1 MTVASSIPDP
11 IGSAAATSSAFATG
25 TAGSFGPPPGAPPAA
40 QARPAS
46 YLPPGVRA
54 GSTTAYGRRY
64 ALTAA
69 AKPGIIP
76 LSPLTLSEV
85 IDGAINFVRRHAG
98 AVLTV
103 SAVVN
108 ASTLVPMSALLAALS
123 RGSWISSSGVSGLIG
138 SSVIVLL
145 LGLLASVLATFLLS
159 SILGYA
165 VSRATLGHRVG
176 AGDIWRELCPRLWR
190 TIVGQTAAAAAL
202 AAPWLIL
209 VIVVAAISTGSVP
222 LTVVV
227 AMLGGMICL
236 VVTALLVPR
245 LAVIGPALAVEQS
258 SITTAWRRA
267 FRLNRQRSGRVLG
280 SLFVTAAAIT
290 LVSIFLDLVQTLLY
304 TAIIGMLELDRE
316 WQTIFGTVSA
326 TLAALVTATLVTPV
340 LAAAAV
346 LLYLDLRMRGEGL
359 DLTLRRAV
367 VRAGRP

>member
-123 RGSWISSSGVSGLIG
+123 RGSWISSSGVSGLLG

-267 FRLNRQRSGRVLG
+267 FRLNRQRSGRVLER
-280 SLFVTAAAIT
+280 VC
-290 LVSIFLDLVQTLLY
+290 
-304 TAIIGMLELDRE
+304 
-316 WQTIFGTVSA
+316 
-326 TLAALVTATLVTPV
+326 
-340 LAAAAV
+340 
-346 LLYLDLRMRGEGL
+346 
-359 DLTLRRAV
+359 
-367 VRAGRP
+367 